1 MSDHRDI
8 LGGALLMA
16 GGSFIALY
24 AWHTLA
30 LGTIRRMGPGMFPF
44 WIGVLMVL
52 IGAAILAGGFLRS
65 GRIPPVAWR
74 STATVLGAFAC
85 FALLVTPFGL
95 LPAIVGLV
103 VVSSLGDPS
112 LRPLTTGLLCLVLP
126 LLAWVIFR
134 LGLDLPLTMLRWPF

>member
-16 GGSFIALY
+16 GGSFVAFH
-24 AWHTLA
+24 AWNTLA
-30 LGTIRRMGPGMFPF
+30 MGTIRRMGPGMFPF

-52 IGAAILAGGFLRS
+52 IGAAILAGGFMRS

-74 STATVLGAFAC
+74 STAAVLGAFAC

-95 LPAIVGLV
+95 VPAIVGLV
-103 VVSSLGDPS
+103 AVSSLGDPS
-112 LRPLTTGLLCLVLP
+112 LRPLAIALLSIILS
-126 LLAWVIFR
+126 LLAWGIFR
-134 LGLDLPLTMLRWPF
+134 LGLGLPLTMLRWPF